1 MTAPTAPTA
10 RTASPTPAAP
20 IDPTRR
26 EPSVST
32 AVSKELRRE
41 VLEANL
47 RIPRAGLATLT
58 WGNVSGVDREAGVFV
73 IKPSGVTY
81 DVLTEEDLVVVS
93 LADGSVVEGRLR
105 PSTDTETHRSLYLA
119 FPSIG
124 GVTHTHSTHAVA
136 FAQARRPIPVLGT
149 THADTFNGPVPVTDA
164 LTPEQCA
171 TDYEY
176 NTGQVIVDLLD
187 RDDTRAR
194 EVPGALVA
202 HHGPFTWG
210 SDATASLEHAV
221 ICEAVAEMAL
231 RTLALGQVAPPQ
243 HLLDRHYTRK
253 HGPDAYY
260 GNASPA

>member
-1 MTAPTAPTA
+1 MTAADTSTRTEPTVAGT
-10 RTASPTPAAP
+10 
-20 IDPTRR
+20 
-26 EPSVST
+26 
-32 AVSKELRRE
+32 VSKELRRE

-73 IKPSGVTY
+73 IKPSGVSY
-81 DVLTEEDLVVVS
+81 DALGPDDLVVVS

-136 FAQARRPIPVLGT
+136 FAQARRAIPVLGT
-149 THADTFNGPVPVTDA
+149 THADTFNGPVPVTAA

-171 TDYEY
+171 HDYEY
-176 NTGQVIVDLLD
+176 NTGQVIVDLLEG
-187 RDDTRAR
+187 DDTRAS

-210 SDATASLEHAV
+210 ADATKSLEHAI

-231 RTLALGQVAPPQ
+231 HTIALGTVEPPQ
-243 HLLDRHYTRK
+243 HLLDRHFTRK
-253 HGPDAYY
+253 HGPGAYY
-260 GNASPA
+260 GNPGAA